1 MSFFIRPLDIKETEN
16 RISSLQE
23 NKSSGPNI
31 PPIKIL
37 KTSKKQLSVPLTYV
51 INLAFETGIFP
62 EILKTAKVIPIFKK
76 GNQQDCNNYRQI
88 SLQSNIDKIIE
99 KPIQK
104 RLFNFLNYNNCPH
117 NCQFGFRNHHS
128 TDHGL
133 ISITEKIQKAI
144 DDGKLT
150 CGVFLDFQKAF
161 DTVNH
166 DVLLDKLEHYGIT
179 GIPLK
184 LFKLLLKLF
193 KLFTLQLTIIHH
205 KPFHKHWCTSRLRS
219 RTPTLSNIHQ

>member
-1 MSFFIRPLDIKETEN
+1 MSFFIRPLDTKETEN

-37 KTSKKQLSVPLTYV
+37 KTSKKQLSVPLVVSTPV

-76 GNQQDCNNYRQI
+76 GDQQDCNNYRQI

-99 KPIQK
+99 KLIQK
-104 RLFNFLNYNNCPH
+104 RLFNLLNYNNCPY
-117 NCQFGFRNHHS
+117 NCRFGFRNHHS
-128 TDHGL
+128 PNHAL

-144 DDGKLT
+144 DDGKLAW
-150 CGVFLDFQKAF
+150 GVFLDFQKAF
-161 DTVNH
+161 ETVNH
-166 DVLLDKLEHYGIT
+166 DILLDKLEHYGIT
-179 GIPLK
+179 SIPLK
-184 LFKLLLKLF
+184 LFK
-193 KLFTLQLTIIHH
+193 TYLTERTQYTAINNN
-205 KPFHKHWCTSRLRS
+205 TS
-219 RTPTLSNIHQ
+219 